1 MHLNV
6 NLSIRYITKS
16 LKQLH
21 SETFV
26 DDNPTNCIQIIMV
39 SKFLCC
45 LPLKVGPVVIGVF
58 YLLMGF
64 IFCITVNLEYVKQAE
79 VEGLGFYEDWIE
91 VLLFGSGNVEVNKTA
106 VMAAF
111 VIKIV
116 FASLDILVGVCL
128 LLLGS
133 WLQMF
138 ALVLIPVSLTLD
150 WIQKIII
157 MCGTEDN
164 KLNWEIVASLILSL
178 ALSTMVQGYCWV
190 CAYSYLEAVKEE
202 KKTQPVSDYYKY
214 L

>member
-6 NLSIRYITKS
+6 NLSNRNI
-16 LKQLH
+16 
-21 SETFV
+21 SETIR
-26 DDNPTNCIQIIMV
+26 CIKVIMVMV

-64 IFCITVNLEYVKQAE
+64 IFCITVELEYVKEAK

-91 VLLFGSGNVEVNKTA
+91 VLLFGSGKVEVNKTA

-116 FASLDILVGVCL
+116 FAILDILVGICL
-128 LLLGS
+128 LLHGS
-133 WLQMF
+133 WPQIF

-157 MCGTEDN
+157 MGGTEDN

-178 ALSTMVQGYCWV
+178 AQSTLVQGYCCWV
-190 CAYSYLEAVKEE
+190 CALCMLISVG
-202 KKTQPVSDYYKY
+202 S
-214 L
+214 

>member
-1 MHLNV
+1 MV
-6 NLSIRYITKS
+6 
-16 LKQLH
+16 
-21 SETFV
+21 
-26 DDNPTNCIQIIMV
+26 MV

-45 LPLKVGPVVIGVF
+45 LPLKVGPVIIGVF

-64 IFCITVNLEYVKQAE
+64 IFCITVELEYVKEAK

-91 VLLFGSGNVEVNKTA
+91 VLLFGSGKVEVNKTA

-133 WLQMF
+133 WPQIF

-157 MCGTEDN
+157 MGGTEDN
-164 KLNWEIVASLILSL
+164 SRGTAGCVHTHIWRK
-178 ALSTMVQGYCWV
+178 
-190 CAYSYLEAVKEE
+190 
-202 KKTQPVSDYYKY
+202 
-214 L
+214 